1 VHKLAAELR
10 GVGVDIWIDQDIQQG
25 SDWGDS
31 IENALK
37 ACDMMLLITT
47 EASMDSA
54 YVSHEWSYFMGLG
67 KPVYPFVPDTKL
79 PENIHPRL
87 NRLQLVQGT
96 GDMLADIQ
104 NVVTVLAGG
113 NPKKLAGLD
122 K

>member
-1 VHKLAAELR
+1 
-10 GVGVDIWIDQDIQQG
+10 
-25 SDWGDS
+25 
-31 IENALK
+31 
-37 ACDMMLLITT
+37 
-47 EASMDSA
+47 
-54 YVSHEWSYFMGLG
+54 MGLG
-67 KPVYPFVPDTKL
+67 KPVYPFVPQTSL

-122 K
+122 E